1 MKISIIGATGYT
13 GAELL
18 RILAGHPE
26 ADVVHIT
33 SESSAGN
40 LIAESYP
47 HLAAVYSQKL
57 ESLKQIKE
65 IAAGSDLLFIGLP
78 HGHAM
83 DICRELAEDGHIRII
98 DLGADYRLEPAV
110 YEKWYKVKH
119 TDAVTRP
126 VYGLSELYRD
136 KIKTGQ
142 VIANPGCYV
151 TAAILALAPLL
162 KNKAIDSDSVIVD
175 AKSGA
180 TGAGRALA
188 LNLHF
193 SEVFG
198 NFRPYGV
205 ASHRHTPEIER
216 VYKEFA
222 GRDVAITFTPHLLPI
237 DRGLLATCYANL
249 APGIGG
255 REIADAFSQMYG
267 QEYFIRLLGK
277 GGYPSLK
284 TVRGSNYV
292 DIGWEID
299 ERTGRVIVMS
309 ALDNLVKGASGQA
322 VQNMNIMF
330 GLPETSGLKQVPLYP

>member
-33 SESSAGN
+33 SESSFGRP
-40 LIAESYP
+40 IAESYP
-47 HLAAVYSQKL
+47 HLAAIYSRKL
-57 ESLKQIKE
+57 ESLKQIEE
-65 IAAGSDLLFIGLP
+65 IAADSDLLFIGLP

-83 DICRELAEDGHIRII
+83 DICRALANDGHIRMI
-98 DLGADYRLEPAV
+98 DLGADYRLAPAV

-119 TDAVTRP
+119 TDAVTQP
-126 VYGLSELYRD
+126 VYGLCELYRD
-136 KIKTGQ
+136 RIKSGR

-151 TAAILALAPLL
+151 TTAVLALTPLL
-162 KNKAIDSDSVIVD
+162 KNRAIDSASVIID
-175 AKSGA
+175 AKSGT

-188 LNLHF
+188 QNLHF

-205 ASHRHTPEIER
+205 ASHRHTPEIEQ
-216 VYKEFA
+216 VYSEFA
-222 GRDVAITFTPHLLPI
+222 GQEVTITFTPHLLPI
-237 DRGLLATCYANL
+237 DRGLLATCYAKL
-249 APGIGG
+249 APGAGASDV
-255 REIADAFSQMYG
+255 ADAFGQMYG
-267 QEYFIRLLGK
+267 KEYFIRLLGK
-277 GGYPSLK
+277 GACPALK
-284 TVRGSNYV
+284 AVRGSNYV

-299 ERTGRVIVMS
+299 ERTGRVIVMA

-330 GLPETSGLKQVPLYP
+330 GLPENIGLKQPPLYP